1 MKLLRRAPEQTAAA
15 GRRSR
20 AGTFA
25 RIAFASVVTVLVFG
39 AVASFGG
46 VGHSSSSAVTAVK
59 SKPEKHAAPPTK
71 HAARRVV
78 SGSAADDQYNPKKV
92 TICHKPQTGHSVTI
106 TISRAALPAHLAH
119 GDMTGAC

>member
-1 MKLLRRAPEQTAAA
+1 MKLWRRAPEQTAAA

-20 AGTFA
+20 AGTYA
-25 RIAFASVVTVLVFG
+25 RVAFVCIVTVLAFG

-46 VGHSSSSAVTAVK
+46 AGHSSSSAVTAA
-59 SKPEKHAAPPTK
+59 KPSTGKPAAAPTK
-71 HAARRVV
+71 RPARRVV

-92 TICHKPQTGHSVTI
+92 TICHKPQSGHSVTI

-119 GDMTGAC
+119 GDTTGAC